1 MVETV
6 KVTKEAKTGL
16 KQCQRIWWR
25 TLWFVSDFPR
35 LQNRLPPP
43 LIGIVLTC
51 LITTI
56 RESKSNLYW
65 VLFPYPQKSIP
76 NSYGLHLPIFLV
88 TIWNIYCNVCNVCDL
103 RSCQINSFC
112 RWEGWNLPFATSL
125 DTQWPYLDS
134 TTCLPGQYED
144 QKHLHPLEVV
154 EKVYLTRLVYCVNT
168 QRRYTTIDTWHSH
181 SGHWMNQLILFIF
194 N

>member
-1 MVETV
+1 MSENLM
-6 KVTKEAKTGL
+6 KNSLICFGL
-16 KQCQRIWWR
+16 SSFAEPSSPSADRNC
-25 TLWFVSDFPR
+25 TH
-35 LQNRLPPP
+35 LPDNNDTW
-43 LIGIVLTC
+43 I
-51 LITTI
+51 
-56 RESKSNLYW
+56 KSNLYW

-144 QKHLHPLEVV
+144 QKHLHQLEVV